1 MPASFKILPKFER
14 DFLFLKFEVAE
25 NVPIFHVKLLRLSS
39 TPGIVISGF
48 AIGREEAGKGLPCN
62 NVS

>member
-1 MPASFKILPKFER
+1 MSASFKILPKFER
-14 DFLFLKFEVAE
+14 DLLFLKFEVVE
-25 NVPIFHVKLLRLSS
+25 NVPIFHVKLLRLNS